1 MATGNWGCGAF
12 NGSKHL
18 KSIIQLMACCANN
31 RPLVYFTF
39 GDAEL
44 RDELYKIYGYL
55 VENKMSIGK
64 KIGNKC
70 KWNFLIHIITVFQA
84 KYGAVWKAMPN
95 MNPKCTCTSSSCHAM
110 NLTGKYN
117 IGSIL
122 SSVETLAH
130 YTLESTNIFTISINQ
145 IIITTLLSFWINLF
159 LLAIHLKRT
168 QITH

>member
-1 MATGNWGCGAF
+1 MNDRYLFHCQAYIGFKHDLNTPAPGVATGNWGCGAF

-70 KWNFLIHIITVFQA
+70 K
-84 KYGAVWKAMPN
+84 
-95 MNPKCTCTSSSCHAM
+95 
-110 NLTGKYN
+110 
-117 IGSIL
+117 
-122 SSVETLAH
+122 
-130 YTLESTNIFTISINQ
+130 
-145 IIITTLLSFWINLF
+145 
-159 LLAIHLKRT
+159 
-168 QITH
+168 